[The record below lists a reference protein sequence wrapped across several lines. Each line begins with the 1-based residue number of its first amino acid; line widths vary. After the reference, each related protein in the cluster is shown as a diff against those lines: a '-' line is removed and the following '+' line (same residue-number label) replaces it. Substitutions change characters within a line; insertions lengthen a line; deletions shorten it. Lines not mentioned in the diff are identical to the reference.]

1 MASIKSSKKDQA
13 DDNGLPEMRLNE
25 MIGKEAYP
33 SVHGL
38 KETVETAAP
47 TRADGSLPDSSDLP
61 EMHLNDMI
69 GKEPYPSVHGLKER
83 PEVDGLLSQGSG
95 APQTV
100 FSTDADTI
108 PEMRINEMV
117 GHDNYPSIHGVK
129 EKLGK

>member
-25 MIGKEAYP
+25 MIGKE
-33 SVHGL
+33 
-38 KETVETAAP
+38 
-47 TRADGSLPDSSDLP
+47 
-61 EMHLNDMI
+61 
-69 GKEPYPSVHGLKER
+69 PYPSVHGLKER
-83 PEVDGLLSQGSG
+83 PEVDGLLNPGSG